1 MQLNGSLATEKV
13 VIEQEVVSDAC
24 VGPFLGISQSK
35 YLFRF
40 SGVAR
45 TWTEDA
51 QGMLV
56 IVDLDVHHSLPNV
69 RCDDAHA
76 MVLITPGAM

>member
-1 MQLNGSLATEKV
+1 MQLNGSLTTEKV
-13 VIEQEVVSDAC
+13 VIEEEVVSDAC
-24 VGPFLGISQSK
+24 VDAFLSISQSK
-35 YLFRF
+35 DLLRF

-56 IVDLDVHHSLPNV
+56 IVDLDVHHYLTFGGLQGFVWMN
-69 RCDDAHA
+69 
-76 MVLITPGAM
+76 LIEA

>member
-1 MQLNGSLATEKV
+1 MQLNGNLATEKV
-13 VIEQEVVSDAC
+13 VIEQEVVSDEC
-24 VGPFLGISQSK
+24 VDAFLGISQSK
-35 YLFRF
+35 DLLRL

-45 TWTEDA
+45 TWTEVA

-69 RCDDAHA
+69 RCDDTHA
-76 MVLITPGAM
+76 MVLVAPGAM